1 MKLLKIIPSDVK
13 GKKYSAYF
21 MLENGKEKKV
31 NFGGKKADGT
41 LYRDFTLMNNKKSKF
56 YLPNSGA
63 REKVKQSYLKR
74 HANEDWFKPLTPAS
88 LSRWLLWEKPTL
100 GASIANYKR
109 KFKL

>member
-31 NFGGKKADGT
+31 NFGGAG
-41 LYRDFTLMNNKKSKF
+41 YRDFTLMNNKKSKF

-74 HANEDWFKPLTPAS
+74 HAKEDWFKPMTPAS
-88 LSRWLLWEKPTL
+88 LSRWVLWNKPTL
-100 GASIANYKR
+100 GGSIAHFKN

>member
-21 MLENGKEKKV
+21 ELPSGKEKKV
-31 NFGGKKADGT
+31 NFGAKG
-41 LYRDFTLMNNKKSKF
+41 YRDFTLMNDKKSNY
-56 YLPNSGA
+56 YLKNSGA

-74 HANEDWFKPLTPAS
+74 HAKEDWMKPMTAGA
-88 LSRWLLWEKPTL
+88 LSRWILWNKPTL
-100 GASIANYKR
+100 GGSIAHFKN

>member
-31 NFGGKKADGT
+31 NFGGAG
-41 LYRDFTLMNNKKSKF
+41 YRDFTLMNNKKSKF

-74 HANEDWFKPLTPAS
+74 HAKEDWFKPMTAGA
-88 LSRWLLWEKPTL
+88 LSRWVLWNKPTL
-100 GASIANYKR
+100 AGSIAHFKN